1 MKILMGD
8 SLAYESPI
16 QVGSHNYARLFLDSG
31 HEVFWLGGSLH
42 LLNALR
48 ASRGNPHDQSLTES
62 WRMGGK
68 RVHERMVTYHPMT
81 LVPYRNAPVLD
92 SLWMLRHT
100 LDTCLPPLE
109 SVLKR
114 YHFEQADVLWLGQSF
129 YSLSLLSHAR
139 YRKLVYRM
147 ADSYAEFKGVPPSM
161 NAAEEEIIARADTIF
176 CTAHKLYEDVRA
188 KAGDKVHYLPNGVN
202 FEHFQVAN
210 PVEPADIAHLP
221 HPRVLYIGMLA
232 EWFDVDLIR
241 FSALQL
247 PQYSF
252 IIIGP
257 QRTNL
262 AILKDLPNVHVMGA
276 RPYKDIPHYMK
287 FCDVGIMPFKK
298 TALTDTVNPIKIF
311 EYLAAG
317 LPAVAPRLSEL
328 ESLKSPTLL
337 TDTPDEFV
345 TALQEAVKRGRDVS
359 EFIEFARSNS
369 WRKRYDL
376 ISQHW

>member
-42 LLNALR
+42 LLNVLR
-48 ASRGNPHDQSLTES
+48 ASRGNTHDQSLIES

-68 RVHERMVTYHPMT
+68 RVHERMVTYHPLT
-81 LVPYRNAPVLD
+81 LLPYRNVPLLD

-100 LDTCLPPLE
+100 LDTCVPPIRKIL
-109 SVLKR
+109 R
-114 YHFEQADVLWLGQSF
+114 RHGFAQADVLWLSQSF
-129 YSLSLLSHAR
+129 YSLALLKHAH
-139 YRKLVYRM
+139 YKKLVYRM
-147 ADSYAEFKGVPPSM
+147 ADSYAEFKGVPQSM

-176 CTAHKLYEDVRA
+176 CTAHKLYEDVRE

-202 FEHFQVAN
+202 FEHFQIAQ

-221 HPRVLYIGMLA
+221 RPRVLYIGMLA
-232 EWFDVDLIR
+232 DWYDVDLV
-241 FSALQL
+241 AHAAQTL
-247 PQYSF
+247 PEYSF

-262 AILKDLPNVHVMGA
+262 EILKGLQNVHLLGA
-276 RPYKDIPHYMK
+276 RAYQDIPHYMH

-298 TALTDTVNPIKIF
+298 TSLTETVNPIKIF

-317 LPAVAPRLSEL
+317 LPAVSVRLDEL
-328 ESLKSPTLL
+328 QSLNSPTLL
-337 TDTPDEFV
+337 TDTPAEFV
-345 TALQEAVKRGRDVS
+345 DALREAVKRGRDLP
-359 EFIEFARSNS
+359 EFIDFARNNS
-369 WRKRYDL
+369 WRKRYEL